1 MERVSSDEEA
11 YEEEED
17 AVDVATDLCVC
28 ALKRVLEPR
37 HAPVPLRRYSVYL
50 LYWYKSASGRR
61 NGLLRLR
68 SKACLGAPARACAPA
83 QVLLYQ

>member
-28 ALKRVLEPR
+28 ALKRVVEPL
-37 HAPVPLRRYSVYL
+37 HAPVPLHRHL
-50 LYWYKSASGRR
+50 CT
-61 NGLLRLR
+61 
-68 SKACLGAPARACAPA
+68 SKIK
-83 QVLLYQ
+83 

>member
-11 YEEEED
+11 YDEEED

-37 HAPVPLRRYSVYL
+37 HRCSVYL
-50 LYWYKSASGRR
+50 LYWYTSASVRR

>member
-11 YEEEED
+11 YDEEED

-37 HAPVPLRRYSVYL
+37 HRYSVYL
-50 LYWYKSASGRR
+50 LYWYKSTNTDAASLGRVL
-61 NGLLRLR
+61 LLRTGTLMEAT
-68 SKACLGAPARACAPA
+68 SRALEAT
-83 QVLLYQ
+83 

>member
-28 ALKRVLEPR
+28 ALQRVLEPL
-37 HAPVPLRRYSVYL
+37 HRYSFYL
-50 LYWYKSASGRR
+50 LYWYKSTSGRR
-61 NGLLRLR
+61 NGPLRLR
-68 SKACLGAPARACAPA
+68 SKARRGAPARACAPA
-83 QVLLYQ
+83 QALMYQ

>member
-37 HAPVPLRRYSVYL
+37 HRCSVYL
-50 LYWYKSASGRR
+50 LYWYKSTSGRHTPVP
-61 NGLLRLR
+61 LRR
-68 SKACLGAPARACAPA
+68 YFCTSKSK
-83 QVLLYQ
+83 

>member
-17 AVDVATDLCVC
+17 AVDVAADLCVS
-28 ALKRVLEPR
+28 ALKRILEPR
-37 HAPVPLRRYSVYL
+37 HRCSVYL
-50 LYWYKSASGRR
+50 LYWYKSASVRR

>member
-1 MERVSSDEEA
+1 MMDRVSSDEEG

-37 HAPVPLRRYSVYL
+37 HRYSVYL
-50 LYWYKSASGRR
+50 LYWY
-61 NGLLRLR
+61 
-68 SKACLGAPARACAPA
+68 
-83 QVLLYQ
+83 

>member
-11 YEEEED
+11 YDEEED

-37 HAPVPLRRYSVYL
+37 HRYSIYL
-50 LYWYKSASGRR
+50 LCWYKSR
-61 NGLLRLR
+61 NGRLSGPMRLR
-68 SKACLGAPARACAPA
+68 SKARLGAPARACAPA